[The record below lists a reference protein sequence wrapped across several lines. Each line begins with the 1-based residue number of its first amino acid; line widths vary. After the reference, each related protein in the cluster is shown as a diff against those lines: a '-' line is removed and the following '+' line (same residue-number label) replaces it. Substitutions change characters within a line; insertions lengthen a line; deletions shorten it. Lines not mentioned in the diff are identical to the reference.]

1 MYDRCVWV
9 IYSMSCFSMLTG
21 HKSHIYTVVPVNVLV
36 AFTMQLWVELKFA
49 GNQSWSNTRWP
60 GWYSTF
66 CPSVQHL
73 SVQWTCEFLGQKD
86 IFAIEPPSFSQSVT
100 QAGEATDAGF
110 HSDNK
115 SAGASLHS
123 ARPYELL
130 YIALTLRLSCIIYLF
145 WKEVFLDS
153 SLFLI

>member
-1 MYDRCVWV
+1 
-9 IYSMSCFSMLTG
+9 MSCFSMLTG
-21 HKSHIYTVVPVNVLV
+21 NSDIYHT
-36 AFTMQLWVELKFA
+36 FTHPTYWSPSQCSFELSWYL
-49 GNQSWSNTRWP
+49 QVTESWSNTRWP

-86 IFAIEPPSFSQSVT
+86 IFVIEPPSFSQCVT

-145 WKEVFLDS
+145 WKEIFLDS